1 MVNLSLMKDFNISFV
16 EAGLLERIRYF
27 AEFDPNGSGWC
38 YVGKERLADEL
49 GLTRKTIYNMVNSLI
64 DRGFIEKNDKGWM
77 KTDLEGV
84 KNLHSVKF
92 TQSVKNLHKDCVKIT
107 HNNILE
113 DNTNLSNSN
122 NDSSMSVK
130 ITHPE
135 KELHS
140 EKNTLPAKEQ
150 YWNGCRIGS
159 KVPKRKHCIMPIEQ
173 YVKYQTDRNRRP
185 CTKFDAPLVWLST
198 EEFYKLVDEYK
209 SETFAIEMIK
219 EMNKWKESK
228 KQGMQTN
235 LDDFRA
241 IDMAWVARNANTSL
255 QIKTGTTVDKLR
267 KQEAMKAE
275 IQKNMGGISFEQ

>member
-1 MVNLSLMKDFNISFV
+1 MVSLSLMKDFNISFV

-77 KTDLEGV
+77 KIDFEGV
-84 KNLHSVKF
+84 KNLHSVKI

-113 DNTNLSNSN
+113 DNSNLSISN
-122 NDSSMSVK
+122 YSSSKSVK
-130 ITHPE
+130 ITHHE

-159 KVPKRKHCIMPIEQ
+159 KVPDRTHFIMPIEEFIA
-173 YVKYQTDRNRRP
+173 YQVSHERRNCEP
-185 CTKFDAPLVWLST
+185 IGAPLVWLST
-198 EEFYKLVDEYK
+198 KEFKKLVDEYK
-209 SETFAIEMIK
+209 SEEFAVEMIR
-219 EMNKWKESK
+219 EMNKWKSDK
-228 KQGMQTN
+228 KQGMQKN
-235 LDDFRA
+235 LNDYLA
-241 IDMAWVARNANTSL
+241 INKSWVARNA
-255 QIKTGTTVDKLR
+255 KTNLDVKNSPIVDKLR